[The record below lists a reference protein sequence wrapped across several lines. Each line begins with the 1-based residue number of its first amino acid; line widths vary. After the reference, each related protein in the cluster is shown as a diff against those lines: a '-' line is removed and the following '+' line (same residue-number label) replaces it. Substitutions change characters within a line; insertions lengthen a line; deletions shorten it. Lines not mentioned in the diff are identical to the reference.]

1 MKKIK
6 IFALALCTLA
16 GATSAAAQ
24 PLTLTDEEQKVVLE
38 HWPEMEKPVNFLA
51 EDALAAIEADYVVTP
66 NRRESVAKLCQLA
79 EIRKYAGNYLHPD
92 PADRLRHKRE
102 IESLFRD
109 SINAILIPLNPDLT
123 GRATGYALMMR
134 RHLELSPGKQDT
146 LMEYA
151 LDYAR
156 RLHENPCANFAR
168 EEMDML
174 IRELDTEQ
182 LTQALNAKNSAAA
195 RLRSQQLWRAIVEAK
210 LDVAQD
216 SAAQVHR
223 AYKYYNRELYILDY
237 YVEQPSPLRA
247 NLDDL
252 YRHKPTIVKMYE
264 GIGMRQK
271 VIEKHAEKVGNEYAW

>member
-6 IFALALCTLA
+6 ILALALWSLA
-16 GATSAAAQ
+16 GATAAAQ
-24 PLTLTDEEQKVVLE
+24 SLILTDEELKVVQE

-51 EDALAAIEADYVVTP
+51 ADALAGIEADYVVTP
-66 NRRESVAKLCQLA
+66 NRREPIAKLCQLA
-79 EIRKYAGNYLHPD
+79 EIRKYASNYLYPD
-92 PADRLRHKRE
+92 STERIRHKRE
-102 IESLFRD
+102 LESLFRD
-109 SINAILIPLNPDLT
+109 SINAILIPLNPNLT

-134 RHLELSPGKQDT
+134 RHLDLSPEKQDT

-174 IRELDTEQ
+174 IKDLDAEQ
-182 LTQALNAKNSAAA
+182 LTQALNAKNSATA

-216 SAAQVHR
+216 STAQVHR
-223 AYKYYNRELYILDY
+223 AYKYYNQELYIFDY
-237 YVEQPSPLRA
+237 FVEQPKQLRA

-252 YRHKPTIVKMYE
+252 YRHKPTIVKLYE
-264 GIGMRQK
+264 GIGMRQE
-271 VIEKHAEKVGNEYAW
+271 VIEKHAEKVGDEYAW